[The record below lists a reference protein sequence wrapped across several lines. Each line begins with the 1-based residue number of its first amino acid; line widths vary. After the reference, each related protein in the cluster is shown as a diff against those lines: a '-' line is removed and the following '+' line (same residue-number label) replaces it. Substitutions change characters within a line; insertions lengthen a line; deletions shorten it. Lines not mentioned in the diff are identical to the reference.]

1 MTAFTC
7 FFLGSFFFRVAQV
20 GLEGGLAV
28 LNALALSHCDNFGV
42 ITLVTTGC
50 PPVVEKCST
59 RPIVDKCRRDT
70 VFLPSLDK
78 VVSRLQVMNVAH
90 FQDEVPF
97 TTLNDGL
104 VQHTRPLVIGQSRH
118 AQSRF
123 YDTAFFSASDWN
135 LLSSHFLDQ
144 ESFHEALVKE

>member
-1 MTAFTC
+1 M
-7 FFLGSFFFRVAQV
+7 
-20 GLEGGLAV
+20 
-28 LNALALSHCDNFGV
+28 
-42 ITLVTTGC
+42 
-50 PPVVEKCST
+50 VEKSST

-104 VQHTRPLVIGQSRH
+104 VQHTRPLVIGQSRR